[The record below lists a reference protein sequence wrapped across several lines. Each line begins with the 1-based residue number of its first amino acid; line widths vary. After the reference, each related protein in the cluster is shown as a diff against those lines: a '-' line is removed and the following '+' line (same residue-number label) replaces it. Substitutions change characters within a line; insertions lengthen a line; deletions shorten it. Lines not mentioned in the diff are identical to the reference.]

1 MQREIQHSGE
11 ATTIARQDAYYW
23 RIVAT
28 GLCFTLFGL
37 GGIVL
42 GLLVF
47 PVLRLL
53 PGGKD
58 KHRARAL
65 RTIQG
70 AMRAFIYVMRSVGVL
85 TYDFEGVSR
94 LGRPGQVI
102 LANHPSLIDVVFLIG
117 FSPSSSCVVKQA
129 LWRNPVTRGPV
140 NEVGYVS
147 NSPTDLM
154 IEKACRALEAGQSV
168 IIFPEGTRTTP
179 GRPLQFHRGAAVI
192 AIKAAAVVTP
202 VFIECRPTTLSKGE
216 PWYRVP
222 DKRVHFSFR
231 VGDDIDP
238 EPFRKAAPGPIA
250 GRAFNEF
257 LLKLFEAELAGNRRA
272 DRDK

>member
-1 MQREIQHSGE
+1 MQREIEHRRR
-11 ATTIARQDAYYW
+11 ATQPPRRDAYHW
-23 RIVAT
+23 RVVAT
-28 GLCFTLFGL
+28 GLCFVLFGI
-37 GGIVL
+37 GGLVL

-47 PVLRLL
+47 PLLRLL
-53 PGGKD
+53 PGGQA
-58 KHRARAL
+58 KHRRRAL
-65 RTIQG
+65 RTIQL
-70 AMRAFIYVMRSVGVL
+70 ALRTFINVMRGVGVL
-85 TYDFEGVSR
+85 TYDFQGVER

-102 LANHPSLIDVVFLIG
+102 VANHPSLVDVVFLIG

-140 NEVGYVS
+140 NAVGYVS

-154 IEKACRALEAGQSV
+154 IENACHALGTGQSV
-168 IIFPEGTRTTP
+168 IIFPEGTRTIP
-179 GRPLQFHRGAAVI
+179 GRPLHFHRGAATV
-192 AIKAAAVVTP
+192 AIRAAAVVTP

-222 DKRVHFSFR
+222 DRRVHFSFR

-250 GRAFNEF
+250 GRAFNEY

-272 DRDK
+272 DRDN